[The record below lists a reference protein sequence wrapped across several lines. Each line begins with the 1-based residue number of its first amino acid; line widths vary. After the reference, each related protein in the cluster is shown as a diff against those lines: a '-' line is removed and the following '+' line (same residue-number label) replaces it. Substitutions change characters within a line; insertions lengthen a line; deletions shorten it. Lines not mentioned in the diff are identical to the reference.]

1 MVPPGSH
8 KISRVP
14 WYSGTQLKVTSVF
27 AYEALT
33 LYRRPFQDRSTN
45 AVIGNFLIRP
55 EPDRAGPHNP
65 AITTPTGLTS

>member
-1 MVPPGSH
+1 MVPPDSH

-14 WYSGTQLKVTSVF
+14 WYSGTQLKVTNVF
-27 AYEALT
+27 VYEALT

-55 EPDRAGPHNP
+55 
-65 AITTPTGLTS
+65 